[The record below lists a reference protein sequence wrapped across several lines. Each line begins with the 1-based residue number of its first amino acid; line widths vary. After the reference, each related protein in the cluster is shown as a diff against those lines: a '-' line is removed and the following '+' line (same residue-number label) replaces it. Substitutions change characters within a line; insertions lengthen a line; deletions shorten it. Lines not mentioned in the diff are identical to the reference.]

1 MKLKEYNN
9 RIIKLGIHFFIWA
22 ILLLFPYLLSPL
34 QKNSFNMMLL
44 HAWLPLF
51 LYAIIFYL
59 NYFLLLNWFLF
70 ERKYVSYCLIN
81 AILIFICVWF
91 NWQARNLFMNIDMY
105 GMYLPNNMGNNIQN
119 ELFKPKGTPPP
130 NNFFILK
137 DLFSFFIPIIFSIA
151 VKATENW
158 IKTEAE
164 KKEIENKNL
173 ESELQHLRYQLQPHF
188 FFNSLNN
195 IYSLVEVSPTKA
207 QEAIHNLSK
216 LMRYLLYET
225 TREKVELAD
234 EISFLKKYIQL
245 MEIRQTDKTKTYYV
259 FPETEN
265 TSYRI
270 APLLFI
276 PMIENAYKH
285 GVSATQNSRISFGM
299 TIKDNQLLFSSENS
313 NFPKSTSDKSG
324 SGIGLDNLKKRLELL
339 YNNKYELRKGLRDN
353 TFWITL
359 RIELD

>member
-1 MKLKEYNN
+1 MNQSINQIKDSLQAGQPVMQIVSYEEKRVEGFLKKLCQQTLKNQNIYLWDSHNGLSGSEGKIPNSKDPTQALDAALK
-9 RIIKLGIHFFIWA
+9 IMEPAFFI
-22 ILLLFPYLLSPL
+22 F
-34 QKNSFNMMLL
+34 
-44 HAWLPLF
+44 
-51 LYAIIFYL
+51 
-59 NYFLLLNWFLF
+59 
-70 ERKYVSYCLIN
+70 
-81 AILIFICVWF
+81 
-91 NWQARNLFMNIDMY
+91 
-105 GMYLPNNMGNNIQN
+105 
-119 ELFKPKGTPPP
+119 
-130 NNFFILK
+130 K

-195 IYSLVEVSPTKA
+195 IYSLVEVSPSKA

-216 LMRYLLYET
+216 LMRYLLYDT
-225 TREKVELAD
+225 TREKVELSD
-234 EISFLKKYIQL
+234 EINFLKKYIQL
-245 MEIRQTDKTKTYYV
+245 MEIRQTDKTKTIYV

-339 YNNKYELRKGLRDN
+339 YYDKYELRKGLRDN